1 LNTKRF
7 PGFPARSRFTPLP
20 NIFFSV
26 LLAQIDDLSELK
38 VTLHLFWALYQKRG
52 YPRFVTHRE
61 LSADKT
67 LMNSIPTGALP
78 HALEQAA
85 KRGSILHLS
94 LERDGEKED
103 IYLLNSDSDRRAA
116 AKIQRGELS
125 LGGLS
130 PQEETYVAAEERAD
144 IFALYEQNI
153 GLLTPMIAEEL
164 KEAEKTYPTAW
175 IESAFKEAVSSNKRS
190 WKYIA
195 RILERWLA
203 EGKDD
208 GKPGGHPKKGI
219 DPDKYIK
226 GKYGHLVRR

>member
-85 KRGSILHLS
+85 ERGSILHLS

-103 IYLLNSDSDRRAA
+103 I
-116 AKIQRGELS
+116 
-125 LGGLS
+125 
-130 PQEETYVAAEERAD
+130 
-144 IFALYEQNI
+144 
-153 GLLTPMIAEEL
+153 
-164 KEAEKTYPTAW
+164 
-175 IESAFKEAVSSNKRS
+175 
-190 WKYIA
+190 
-195 RILERWLA
+195 
-203 EGKDD
+203 
-208 GKPGGHPKKGI
+208 
-219 DPDKYIK
+219 
-226 GKYGHLVRR
+226 

>member
-1 LNTKRF
+1 MTTKRF
-7 PGFPARSRFTPLP
+7 PGFPARSHFTPLP
-20 NIFFSV
+20 NIFFSS
-26 LLAQIDDLSELK
+26 LLPQIEDLSELK
-38 VTLHLFWALYQKRG
+38 VTLHLFWVLYQRRG
-52 YPRFVTHRE
+52 YPRFITYRE

-67 LMNSIPTGALP
+67 LMSSIPTGALTQ
-78 HALEQAA
+78 ALEQAV

-94 LERDGEKED
+94 LERDGEQED
-103 IYLLNSDSDRRAA
+103 IYFLNSDSDRRAIA
-116 AKIQRGELS
+116 RIQSGELS

-130 PQEETYVAAEERAD
+130 PKKETGVEAEERAD

-164 KEAEKTYPTAW
+164 KEAEKVYPASW
-175 IESAFKEAVSSNKRS
+175 IEAAFKEAVSSNKRS

-208 GKPGGHPKKGI
+208 GKPGGYPKKESGT
-219 DPDKYIK
+219 DKYFK
-226 GKYGHLVRR
+226 GRYGHLVRR